1 MTAFVEADR
10 VNPKGFTG
18 REGFDPS
25 QHPRS
30 ETGKFTAKAGTPSEI
45 SLSPRWT
52 EVWEFEDDWKMFVET
67 ANRYHPEYK
76 RAWLLDHEG
85 TALGMIHWS
94 HQPGK
99 RFGEACICD
108 IEVREEYRGRG
119 LAKRLIL
126 SVEDELSET
135 LHTTGGFTP
144 EGEAAL
150 GTTPQHPGY
159 PKPSHGYRSMSFV
172 HDWDSLTPAQ

>member
-1 MTAFVEADR
+1 MTVFVETER
-10 VNPKGFTG
+10 VNPFGSTG
-18 REGFDPS
+18 GEGFDPS

-30 ETGKFTAKAGTPSEI
+30 QDGKFAAKVGSPSEV
-45 SLSPRWT
+45 SLSHRWT
-52 EVWEFEDDWKMFVET
+52 EVWEFEDDWTMLVES
-67 ANRYHPEYK
+67 ANRFHPEYK

-85 TALGMIHWS
+85 TPLGMIHWS
-94 HQPGK
+94 HSPGE

-108 IEVREEYRGRG
+108 IEVREEFRGRG

-126 SVEDELSET
+126 SVEDQIGER

-150 GTTPQHPGY
+150 GATPQHPGH
-159 PKPSHGYRSMSFV
+159 PKPTHGYRSMNFV